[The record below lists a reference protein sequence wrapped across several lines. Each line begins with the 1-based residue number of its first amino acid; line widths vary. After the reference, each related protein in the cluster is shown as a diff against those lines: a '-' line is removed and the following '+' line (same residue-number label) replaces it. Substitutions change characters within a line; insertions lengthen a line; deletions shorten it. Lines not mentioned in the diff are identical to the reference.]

1 MCGRFTQ
8 VLSWPELRDLMELEG
23 PMLDLAP
30 RYNVAPGQQIAAVR
44 REPDGRRLGMLR
56 WGLIP
61 GWAADP
67 AIGHRLINARAET
80 ASSKPSFRGAFRSR
94 RCLIPASGFYEWQ
107 RAGAVRRPYLIGRGD
122 GRLLAFA
129 GLWERWTVRRGATLG
144 GSLAAH
150 EPGDVIETCTIL
162 TTSANE
168 TVAPVHHRMPVILP
182 PEAFEPWLGGEH
194 LPLGPCA
201 AELLAARPVSTLV
214 NNPRADD
221 PRCLE
226 PPAGSPQDAAS

>member
-44 REPDGRRLGMLR
+44 REPDGRRLAMLR

-107 RAGAVRRPYLIGRGD
+107 RAGAVRQPYLIGRGD

-168 TVAPVHHRMPVILP
+168 AVAPVHHRMPVILP
-182 PEAFEPWLGGEH
+182 REAFEPWLGGEH
-194 LPLGPCA
+194 LPLGPWA
-201 AELLAARPVSTLV
+201 AGM
-214 NNPRADD
+214 
-221 PRCLE
+221 
-226 PPAGSPQDAAS
+226 PAGGPGGAPLHN